1 MRIYGSLLFILTL
14 ITGLLEIS
22 GAGIVPNDIF
32 GGFVLL
38 VISATFLRGI
48 AGNEPAY
55 FYFASLMLAV
65 FGVLYLLVFLANGLD
80 AVILGDEWSPASNM
94 RPEILF
100 IPLALP
106 GVWLMNRVRKEV
118 GA

>member
-1 MRIYGSLLFILTL
+1 MKRYSLALFILTL
-14 ITGLLEIS
+14 VTGIFEI
-22 GAGIVPNDIF
+22 AGISIHDVF

-48 AGNEPAY
+48 TSNERAY

-65 FGVLYLLVFLANGLD
+65 FGILYLLVLLANGLD
-80 AVILGDEWSPASNM
+80 AVIVGDEWNPASNL

-106 GVWLMNRVRKEV
+106 GVWLMNKVRREV